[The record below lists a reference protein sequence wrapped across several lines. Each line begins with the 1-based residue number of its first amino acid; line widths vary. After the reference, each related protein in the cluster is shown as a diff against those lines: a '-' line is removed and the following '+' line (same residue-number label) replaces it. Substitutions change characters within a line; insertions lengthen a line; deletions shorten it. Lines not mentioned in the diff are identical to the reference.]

1 MINSKQFFKYLQDSG
16 QLTESS
22 VVEIE
27 QLIKQFPFFQTA
39 HLLYLKSLKKINK
52 KLVSEKLPVE
62 SLYIADR
69 KKLYGILEEDDSY
82 KSQLISKANN
92 TKEDSENK
100 TSNGKTFKTVTPESV
115 TEKTT
120 ENKVSAQGETTV
132 KKEIKTVSISEE
144 TPSIKKKN
152 LTAEERK
159 NNHDNLV
166 KDFFDERQESN
177 YQTVATNVAED
188 GSIKSAAAAFA
199 KEENVSQAVIR
210 HESKAS
216 EPKTVETPKPQVETK
231 TQIVE
236 TKTVETKTVETKVE
250 EKPKV
255 VETKTVETKVE
266 VKPNAIETKTVETKV
281 EEKPKVEDKPKDN
294 ILDKIASLRKEKDEV
309 NKKLQEEELAVK
321 IAKEEA
327 EKKAKEL
334 AEKKAKEEA
343 EKAAAAAAIVT
354 TTTIVKEETVTTV
367 KEEKP
372 AEKESELLELEKPV
386 EKPAEK
392 SAAEKLLARLERFK
406 DNKNT
411 ETKENTETS
420 EIKIESDSLID
431 KFLKE
436 EPHLDRNKEVV
447 QGDMGEDSV
456 KQPELYSE
464 KLAKLYI
471 TQKLYDKA
479 LASYEKLKAKYP
491 EKESYFAEKI
501 EEIQQLK
508 KNNQ

>member
-1 MINSKQFFKYLQDSG
+1 MINSKQFFKYLQDPG

-52 KLVSEKLPVE
+52 KLVSEKLTVE

-82 KSQLISKANN
+82 KSQLISKATN
-92 TKEDSENK
+92 TKEDTENK
-100 TSNGKTFKTVTPESV
+100 ASNGKTFKVVTPESV
-115 TEKTT
+115 TTQTKETKDSTQGGTTVTKETKTVTVSEGKT
-120 ENKVSAQGETTV
+120 ENA
-132 KKEIKTVSISEE
+132 
-144 TPSIKKKN
+144 PNIKKKN

-177 YQTVATNVAED
+177 YQTVATNIAED
-188 GSIKSAAAAFA
+188 GSIKSAAADFA

-210 HESKAS
+210 HESRAS
-216 EPKTVETPKPQVETK
+216 ENKPSETPKPQVETK
-231 TQIVE
+231 TQVVE
-236 TKTVETKTVETKVE
+236 TKTVETKTIATKVE

-255 VETKTVETKVE
+255 VETQ
-266 VKPNAIETKTVETKV
+266 TVETKV
-281 EEKPKVEDKPKDN
+281 EEKPKVEEPKTVETKVEEKPKDN

-309 NKKLQEEELAVK
+309 NKKLQEEELA
-321 IAKEEA
+321 A
-327 EKKAKEL
+327 
-334 AEKKAKEEA
+334 KKAKEEA
-343 EKAAAAAAIVT
+343 EKAAAAAVIT
-354 TTTIVKEETVTTV
+354 TTTTVVKETVTTV
-367 KEEKP
+367 TEEKP
-372 AEKESELLELEKPV
+372 ADKETELLELEKPV

-406 DNKNT
+406 DNKNP
-411 ETKENTETS
+411 ETS
-420 EIKIESDSLID
+420 ENKIESDSLID

-436 EPHLDRNKEVV
+436 DPHIDRNKEVV

>member
-1 MINSKQFFKYLQDSG
+1 MINSKQFFKYLQDPG

-82 KSQLISKANN
+82 KSQLISKATN
-92 TKEDSENK
+92 TKEDTENK
-100 TSNGKTFKTVTPESV
+100 ASNGKTFKVVTPESV
-115 TEKTT
+115 TTQTKETKDSTQGGTTVTKETKTVTVSEGKT
-120 ENKVSAQGETTV
+120 ENA
-132 KKEIKTVSISEE
+132 
-144 TPSIKKKN
+144 PNIKKKN

-177 YQTVATNVAED
+177 YQTVATNIAED
-188 GSIKSAAAAFA
+188 GSIKSAAADFA

-210 HESKAS
+210 HESRAS
-216 EPKTVETPKPQVETK
+216 ENKPSETPKPQVETK
-231 TQIVE
+231 TQVIE
-236 TKTVETKTVETKVE
+236 TKTVETKTIATKVE

-266 VKPNAIETKTVETKV
+266 EKPKVEETKTVETKV
-281 EEKPKVEDKPKDN
+281 EEKPKDN

-309 NKKLQEEELAVK
+309 NKKLQEEELVA
-321 IAKEEA
+321 
-327 EKKAKEL
+327 
-334 AEKKAKEEA
+334 KKAKEEA
-343 EKAAAAAAIVT
+343 EKAAAAAVIT
-354 TTTIVKEETVTTV
+354 TTTTVVKETVTTV
-367 KEEKP
+367 TEKKP
-372 AEKESELLELEKPV
+372 ADKETELLELEKPV

-406 DNKNT
+406 DNKNP
-411 ETKENTETS
+411 ETS
-420 EIKIESDSLID
+420 ENKIESDSLID

-436 EPHLDRNKEVV
+436 DPHIDRNKEVV

>member
-236 TKTVETKTVETKVE
+236 TKTVETKTIETKVE

-255 VETKTVETKVE
+255 V
-266 VKPNAIETKTVETKV
+266 ETKTVETKV

-309 NKKLQEEELAVK
+309 NKKLQEEELAAK
-321 IAKEEA
+321 IAKEE
-327 EKKAKEL
+327 

-343 EKAAAAAAIVT
+343 EKAAAAAIVT
-354 TTTIVKEETVTTV
+354 TTTIV

>member
-1 MINSKQFFKYLQDSG
+1 MINSKQFFKYLQDPG

-82 KSQLISKANN
+82 KSQLISKATN
-92 TKEDSENK
+92 TKEDTENK
-100 TSNGKTFKTVTPESV
+100 ASNGKTFKVVTPESV
-115 TEKTT
+115 TTQTKETKDST
-120 ENKVSAQGETTV
+120 QGETTV
-132 KKEIKTVSISEE
+132 TKETKTVTVSEGKTE
-144 TPSIKKKN
+144 NAPNIKKKN

-177 YQTVATNVAED
+177 YQTVATNIAED
-188 GSIKSAAAAFA
+188 GSIKSAAADFA

-210 HESKAS
+210 HESKALENKS
-216 EPKTVETPKPQVETK
+216 SETPKPQVETK
-231 TQIVE
+231 TQVVE
-236 TKTVETKTVETKVE
+236 TKTVETKTIETKVE

-266 VKPNAIETKTVETKV
+266 E
-281 EEKPKVEDKPKDN
+281 KPKDN

-309 NKKLQEEELAVK
+309 NKKLQEEELA
-321 IAKEEA
+321 A
-327 EKKAKEL
+327 
-334 AEKKAKEEA
+334 KKAKEEA
-343 EKAAAAAAIVT
+343 EKAAEAAAVVT
-354 TTTIVKEETVTTV
+354 TTTTVVKETVTTV
-367 KEEKP
+367 TEEKP
-372 AEKESELLELEKPV
+372 ADKETELLELEKPV

-406 DNKNT
+406 DNKNP
-411 ETKENTETS
+411 ETS
-420 EIKIESDSLID
+420 ENKIESSDSLID

-436 EPHLDRNKEVV
+436 DPHIDRNKEVV

>member
-1 MINSKQFFKYLQDSG
+1 MINSKQFFKYLQDPG

-82 KSQLISKANN
+82 KSQLISKATN
-92 TKEDSENK
+92 TKEDTENK
-100 TSNGKTFKTVTPESV
+100 ASNGKTFKVVTPESV
-115 TEKTT
+115 TTQTKETKDSTQGGTTVTKETKTVTVSEGKT
-120 ENKVSAQGETTV
+120 ENA
-132 KKEIKTVSISEE
+132 
-144 TPSIKKKN
+144 PNIKKKN

-177 YQTVATNVAED
+177 YQTVATNIAED
-188 GSIKSAAAAFA
+188 GSIKSAAADFA

-216 EPKTVETPKPQVETK
+216 ENKPSETPKPQVETK
-231 TQIVE
+231 TQVVE
-236 TKTVETKTVETKVE
+236 TKTVETKTIETKVE

-255 VETKTVETKVE
+255 VETKTVETKIE
-266 VKPNAIETKTVETKV
+266 VKPKVEETKTVETKV
-281 EEKPKVEDKPKDN
+281 EEKPKDN

-309 NKKLQEEELAVK
+309 NKKLQEEELA
-321 IAKEEA
+321 A
-327 EKKAKEL
+327 
-334 AEKKAKEEA
+334 KKAKEEA
-343 EKAAAAAAIVT
+343 EKAAAAAAVVT
-354 TTTIVKEETVTTV
+354 TTTTVVKETVTTV
-367 KEEKP
+367 TEEKP
-372 AEKESELLELEKPV
+372 ADKETELLELEKPV

-406 DNKNT
+406 DNKNP
-411 ETKENTETS
+411 ETS
-420 EIKIESDSLID
+420 ENKIESSDSLID

-436 EPHLDRNKEVV
+436 DPHIDRNKEVV

>member
-1 MINSKQFFKYLQDSG
+1 MINSKQFFKYLQDPG

-82 KSQLISKANN
+82 KSQLISKATN
-92 TKEDSENK
+92 TKEDTENK
-100 TSNGKTFKTVTPESV
+100 ASNGKTFKVVTPESV
-115 TEKTT
+115 TTQTKETKDSTQGGTTVTKETKTVTVSEGKT
-120 ENKVSAQGETTV
+120 EN
-132 KKEIKTVSISEE
+132 
-144 TPSIKKKN
+144 TPNIKKKN

-177 YQTVATNVAED
+177 YQTVATNIAED
-188 GSIKSAAAAFA
+188 GSIKSAAADFA

-210 HESKAS
+210 HESKALENKPS
-216 EPKTVETPKPQVETK
+216 ETPKPQVETK
-231 TQIVE
+231 TQVVE
-236 TKTVETKTVETKVE
+236 TKTVETKTIATKVE

-255 VETKTVETKVE
+255 VETKTIETKVE
-266 VKPNAIETKTVETKV
+266 VKPKVEETKTVETKV
-281 EEKPKVEDKPKDN
+281 EEKPKDN

-309 NKKLQEEELAVK
+309 NKKLQEEELA
-321 IAKEEA
+321 A
-327 EKKAKEL
+327 
-334 AEKKAKEEA
+334 KKAKEEA
-343 EKAAAAAAIVT
+343 EKAAAAAVVT
-354 TTTIVKEETVTTV
+354 TTTTVVKETVTTV
-367 KEEKP
+367 TEEKP
-372 AEKESELLELEKPV
+372 ADKETELLELEKPV

-406 DNKNT
+406 DNKNP
-411 ETKENTETS
+411 ETS
-420 EIKIESDSLID
+420 ENKIESDSLID

-436 EPHLDRNKEVV
+436 DPHIDRNKEVV